1 MFFEKII
8 NFFDF
13 FHQSRITKYLKKL
26 KIEYFIDVGAHKGEF
41 LRYLSKLNHKKIYV
55 FEPQKEIFKI
65 LAKNFKG
72 NKKIKFFNIALA
84 DKNSKK
90 TFYINKLSLTST
102 FSVNKK
108 TLFSKIKNLILNSK
122 NSYIDKYLVKTKKLD
137 EILYNQKIENS
148 FLKIDVEGFEFNVLK
163 GAKKL
168 ISNKVRYIL
177 VERQFFQLYED
188 YSPDK
193 VELFLKRNNFRL
205 LKKFTF
211 PLLHFQDNLYIK
223 KDFKY
228 LKSKK

>member
-188 YSPDK
+188 YSPHK

>member
-177 VERQFFQLYED
+177 VERQFFQLYKD